1 MTISGS
7 AFTYGGNY
15 IRLHIHHNGER
26 LDESWYAGADI
37 MTEFYDDDDE
47 ITKCEG
53 GCQEQQMG
61 TAVSPPMTRAL
72 AHWSLYKH
80 SRKPY

>member
-37 MTEFYDDDDE
+37 LTEFYDDDDDDDE
-47 ITKCEG
+47 ITK
-53 GCQEQQMG
+53 M
-61 TAVSPPMTRAL
+61 
-72 AHWSLYKH
+72 
-80 SRKPY
+80 

>member
-26 LDESWYAGADI
+26 LDESWYAGADT
-37 MTEFYDDDDE
+37 MTEFYDDDE
-47 ITKCEG
+47 ITKIVKVG
-53 GCQEQQMG
+53 VRNSRWGQQF
-61 TAVSPPMTRAL
+61 PL
-72 AHWSLYKH
+72 L
-80 SRKPY
+80 

>member
-37 MTEFYDDDDE
+37 MTEFFDDDDE
-47 ITKCEG
+47 ITK
-53 GCQEQQMG
+53 M
-61 TAVSPPMTRAL
+61 
-72 AHWSLYKH
+72 
-80 SRKPY
+80 